1 MPLLPECM
9 ASLGL
14 GSQLVVAGSLVMAA
28 LYVYRVVGI
37 ARIIAGI
44 AGLIATHAL
53 VILVVFAAVIAL
65 GWVAPNADT
74 MMSHARI
81 AWELASDR
89 GVDLLRNLL
98 H

>member
-1 MPLLPECM
+1 MPLLPEFM

-53 VILVVFAAVIAL
+53 VILVVFAAGIAL

-74 MMSHARI
+74 MMSHAQI

-89 GVDLLRNLL
+89 GVDLLRNLF